1 MRSPI
6 QAYAQYEALCNY
18 AHVHIYIRIYAN
30 IHIYMH
36 DCVTLMLLCK
46 PNLFLKFWIVNE

>member
-1 MRSPI
+1 MRSQI

-18 AHVHIYIRIYAN
+18 AHVHICIHIYAN

-46 PNLFLKFWIVNE
+46 PNLFFKVLDS